1 MKKIFIVIGIVLALG
16 LAASGGFY
24 GGIRYQ
30 TAQAEQSRSDFINAR
45 GQLPADGSTFPGG
58 VAPDGSMNGAPP
70 AGQFPGGPGGGTTGI
85 VKTVDGDVL
94 TISTAQ
100 DVTTVNLTDTTIVQE
115 TVNGTLTD
123 LQPGVRV
130 RILGQ
135 ADDQG
140 AISASQIVILDDSQ
154 AGQPAF
160 DANGYPGPLSGP
172 EATPA
177 NQEP

>member
-1 MKKIFIVIGIVLALG
+1 MKKIFIVIGIVFALG

-24 GGIRYQ
+24 GGMRYQ
-30 TAQAEQSRSDFINAR
+30 TAQAGQSRSDFFNAR
-45 GQLPADGSTFPGG
+45 GQLPADGSSFPG
-58 VAPDGSMNGAPP
+58 AAADGSTNGAPP
-70 AGQFPGGPGGGTTGI
+70 AGQFPGGLGGGTTGI
-85 VKTVDGDVL
+85 VKTIDGDVL

-100 DVTTVNLTDTTIVQE
+100 DVTTVNLTETTTVQE
-115 TVNGTLTD
+115 TVTGTLAD

-135 ADDQG
+135 TDDQG

-160 DANGYPGPLSGP
+160 DGNGYPGPASGAEP
-172 EATPA
+172 TPA
-177 NQEP
+177 N